1 MEENPRN
8 CCKIQMGGGN
18 FVSLNYLSKMKTRRL
33 KTYQTPEVEILAFEL
48 EKGMLNVLSGA
59 SDTEELNEEE
69 FVW

>member
-1 MEENPRN
+1 
-8 CCKIQMGGGN
+8 
-18 FVSLNYLSKMKTRRL
+18 MKTRRL